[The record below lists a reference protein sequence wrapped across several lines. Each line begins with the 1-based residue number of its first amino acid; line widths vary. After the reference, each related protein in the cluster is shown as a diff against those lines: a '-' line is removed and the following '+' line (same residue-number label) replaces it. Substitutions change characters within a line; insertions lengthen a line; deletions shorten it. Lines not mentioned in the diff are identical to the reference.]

1 MLTGTL
7 ETCSSEIELM
17 FGFEKWE
24 EGTKCFACGLRE
36 DENCF
41 VSGAAEEM
49 TSGFE
54 LQGGATTLLL
64 AKRLF
69 PTVRAILAGG
79 NTMTF
84 T

>member
-7 ETCSSEIELM
+7 ETCSSEIELL
-17 FGFEKWE
+17 FEFE
-24 EGTKCFACGLRE
+24 EGEKGTKCFACGLRDDE
-36 DENCF
+36 DCF

-64 AKRLF
+64 AKRLLL
-69 PTVRAILAGG
+69 TVRTILAGG